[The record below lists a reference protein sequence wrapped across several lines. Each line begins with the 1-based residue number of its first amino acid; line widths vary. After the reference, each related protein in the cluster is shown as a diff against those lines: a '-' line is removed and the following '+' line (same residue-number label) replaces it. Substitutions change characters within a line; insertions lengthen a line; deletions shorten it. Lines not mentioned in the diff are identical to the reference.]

1 MPWPKPSLEKTR
13 LLERALSA
21 RGERRML
28 FGAPCWF
35 IRGNMFAGVFAE
47 DIFLRFGVTDLV
59 EAKRLGAKLFE
70 PVKGRVMKE
79 YATFPEALMGEKPLS
94 VWLEK
99 SYLYASSLP
108 VKTGKK

>member
-1 MPWPKPSLEKTR
+1 MPWPKPSAEKTR
-13 LLERALSA
+13 LLERAIST

-35 IRGNMFAGVFAE
+35 VGGTMFAGVFAD
-47 DIFLRFGVTDLV
+47 DIFLRLMEADLV
-59 EAKRLGAKLFE
+59 EAKCLGAKLFE

-79 YATFPEALMGEKPLS
+79 YVIFTEALIGTKPLS
-94 VWLEK
+94 AWLEK